1 MSLADVMGAMHLP
14 VYAEIGLLVFVSLF
28 IGVLVTVFSRKN
40 RATFDRARFL
50 PLEAESGEAADTRS
64 GWERTTGRH
73 G

>member
-14 VYAEIGLLVFVSLF
+14 VYAEIGLLVFVGVFL
-28 IGVLVTVFSRKN
+28 GVLVTLFSRKN

-50 PLEAESGEAADTRS
+50 PLEGESSEAGDIHR
-64 GWERTTGRH
+64 GGERTTGRH